1 VSGSINKCGVCDGP
15 SAAVTSA
22 TGECCTNG
30 VTDST
35 GLCCPSGNL
44 DSFGVCDGGDA
55 SGQQTVTMGVSG
67 VTVAG
72 DPTDPTDAAFNELG
86 GAIKGDVAGSLG
98 RDEADVDVSS
108 IKASSRRR
116 RVVAVRQLTGG
127 SYQADVVL
135 LPYGGPNALPDYVLE
150 SSLVHGS
157 ALFTFDA
164 FVGASVSGVCGNGA
178 CEAGER
184 PDANAGVTGCPADCP
199 YPVVTCAGAN
209 GRECNGAGLCV
220 ASSGGVGSCL
230 CYSSGGYGGD
240 ACDSCASGYTSNG
253 AGYCEKVVSSVQA
266 PPKKSS
272 DDVTGAVVGG
282 VVGGGG
288 GAIAVALVV
297 YFLVKRNGAQN
308 KPAKPV
314 SKLQNLDEATEEH
327 HIDKDEHRV
336 GVASHIEEGA
346 VAADAE
352 TDRPAAAATGR
363 SRPLRVVDVP
373 KAAPGFGA
381 SAAISPSDVLTP
393 VEPTHPNEFHDP
405 HRGSNRVTPADLDSH
420 EGSAGH
426 RLSNRATPVL
436 DEAQIDVV
444 PEHVEHLQP
453 LPQFSKK

>member
-1 VSGSINKCGVCDGP
+1 
-15 SAAVTSA
+15 
-22 TGECCTNG
+22 
-30 VTDST
+30 
-35 GLCCPSGNL
+35 L

-72 DPTDPTDAAFNELG
+72 DPTDPTDPAFNELG

-297 YFLVKRNGAQN
+297 YFIVKRHNNNSGQQKQG
-308 KPAKPV
+308 KPLGT
-314 SKLQNLDEATEEH
+314 LQPTNLDATEEH
-327 HIDKDEHRV
+327 RLDVKDTHV
-336 GVASHIEEGA
+336 DEGTA
-346 VAADAE
+346 TADVE
-352 TDRPAAAATGR
+352 PHGEGH
-363 SRPLRVVDVP
+363 SRPNRVDVP
-373 KAAPGFGA
+373 RHPAGFVG
-381 SAAISPSDVLTP
+381 SSAISPSDVHTP
-393 VEPTHPNEFHDP
+393 IEMADHHHEHTHD
-405 HRGSNRVTPADLDSH
+405 RASRASPA
-420 EGSAGH
+420 
-426 RLSNRATPVL
+426 V
-436 DEAQIDVV
+436 DEAQIEVSPNKEVV
-444 PEHVEHLQP
+444 
-453 LPQFSKK
+453 